1 METLNPSIIEQIEK
15 AENEDKWDVVCLL
28 LDKVQMKARSRY
40 YAAQEQ
46 RLDEKIREQVND

>member
-28 LDKVQMKARSRY
+28 LDKVQMAARSKY
-40 YAAQEQ
+40 YAAQERQ
-46 RLDEKIREQVND
+46 IDEKIKANTQ